1 MAQKTIYTLTRKHFY
16 WYGCTTETDVCTL
29 AVSSDKAKLEQALEK
44 YVRKHKF
51 FPKEY
56 YNRYKEWTDAQK
68 DGDAAIECTASDL
81 CVVTCTTDGAGDEEE
96 YNFSIDQ
103 APYLD

>member
-29 AVSSDKAKLEQALEK
+29 A
-44 YVRKHKF
+44 
-51 FPKEY
+51 
-56 YNRYKEWTDAQK
+56 
-68 DGDAAIECTASDL
+68 CTA
-81 CVVTCTTDGAGDEEE
+81 DGAGDKEE
-96 YNFSIDQ
+96 YNFSIGQ